1 MDNLE
6 RQLTCPICLEMFNKP
21 VLILPCQHNLC
32 RKCANDVF
40 QSRGTPSV
48 VGSGGRFRCPTCRH
62 EVVLDRHGVYG
73 LQRNLLVENIIDIYK
88 QEMEGTGIKITKKK
102 EELMCEVHEEER
114 INVYCMACQSPI
126 CSMCKVFGEHQD
138 HEVAT
143 IPEVHSRQK
152 IELSDCIAKQVAA
165 NDKLQSVISLLEE
178 GCRIHEMNA
187 REVKAAIC
195 DKFDRLYSIIED
207 RKGVLLS
214 LVTEEQLEKQKVL
227 QELIAKYSGEL
238 ERAAKS
244 VEESLLFLE
253 EPDKAAFLTKTKELI
268 VRINQAIE
276 SSNNANIP
284 EQGGFNH
291 LEVNFSKEED
301 VLQKLDFIKEHSS
314 VADAETQTRG
324 SISERAGSGSDDSN
338 FVDSREADATSEV
351 YETTTVTESE
361 GMGILSD
368 DPPSEDARGG
378 EGAAGGPPADD
389 DDVFITPRTQ
399 SPSSAPSTSSQS
411 VPHYF
416 LNNKE
421 DMNPLQDRPP
431 MSKASMEYY
440 ASVLN
445 NNSDERP
452 TEEAATAQA
461 SNEVTTKVAEETA
474 KVAEETTARVA
485 EVTANVTEE
494 AASVVESKTEATTEN
509 DKEDESEV
517 ETAIGDFR
525 RRRKFRTA
533 QAIETAVGENTPRLI
548 TVTPEE
554 SMAIREF
561 LSSVSSLTPP
571 PTPTSPLRPAQD
583 DTTEPGKPGESTQ
596 PKQTAQTAQETMGIL
611 QDEEDDIVVLGP
623 TERKFESKNGNESI
637 TGYLRKATT
646 AGSDV
651 NNMDA
656 TSASVLQINHKPIR
670 GILRRSSSEGS
681 AGSSHGRRVRFSIEE
696 DYKENERDSDME
708 TELGDVE
715 VDDAEAM
722 GFSFL
727 GHD

>member
-102 EELMCEVHEEER
+102 EEMMCEVHEEER
-114 INVYCMACQSPI
+114 INVYCQTCQSPI

-178 GCRIHEMNA
+178 GCKIHEMNA

-268 VRINQAIE
+268 ERINKAIE
-276 SSNNANIP
+276 SSNNASIP
-284 EQGGFNH
+284 EQGGFEH
-291 LEVNFSKEED
+291 LQVNFSKEEV
-301 VLQKLDFIKEHSS
+301 VLQKLDFIKEDGS

-324 SISERAGSGSDDSN
+324 SLSERSGSGDDSN
-338 FVDSREADATSEV
+338 FADSREAEATSEV

-368 DPPSEDARGG
+368 DPPAEDARG
-378 EGAAGGPPADD
+378 EGAAGGSSAED

-411 VPHYF
+411 VPYF
-416 LNNKE
+416 FINNTE
-421 DMNPLQDRPP
+421 EVNPLPDRPP

-445 NNSDERP
+445 NKSDEQP
-452 TEEAATAQA
+452 TDEAATAQA
-461 SNEVTTKVAEETA
+461 PNDVAPKVAEETA
-474 KVAEETTARVA
+474 KAAEETARVA
-485 EVTANVTEE
+485 EGTADANEETASAVEAKTEE
-494 AASVVESKTEATTEN
+494 TIEKDN
-509 DKEDESEV
+509 EDESEV
-517 ETAIGDFR
+517 ETAIGDYR

-554 SMAIREF
+554 SIAIREF
-561 LSSVSSLTPP
+561 LS
-571 PTPTSPLRPAQD
+571 
-583 DTTEPGKPGESTQ
+583 
-596 PKQTAQTAQETMGIL
+596 AQEMMGIL

-623 TERKFESKNGNESI
+623 TARKVEKNENESI
-637 TGYLRKATT
+637 TGYLRTATT
-646 AGSDV
+646 GSDV
-651 NNMDA
+651 TNADA
-656 TSASVLQINHKPIR
+656 TSASVLHISRKRPIR

-681 AGSSHGRRVRFSIEE
+681 TGSSHGRRVRFSIEE

>member
-114 INVYCMACQSPI
+114 INVYCVACQFPI

-178 GCRIHEMNA
+178 GCRVHEMNA

-268 VRINQAIE
+268 ERINAAIE

-284 EQGGFNH
+284 EQGGFEH
-291 LEVNFSKEED
+291 LQVDFSKEED
-301 VLQKLDFIKEHSS
+301 VLQKLDFVKEDTS

-324 SISERAGSGSDDSN
+324 SISERSGHDAESGDTFADSH
-338 FVDSREADATSEV
+338 EGEV

-368 DPPSEDARGG
+368 DPPTEDARG
-378 EGAAGGPPADD
+378 EGAAGGPAADD

-411 VPHYF
+411 APHYY
-416 LNNKE
+416 LYNTE
-421 DMNPLQDRPP
+421 VNPLQDRPP
-431 MSKASMEYY
+431 MSRASMEYY

-445 NNSDERP
+445 NKPEELP
-452 TEEAATAQA
+452 TDEAATAQA
-461 SNEVTTKVAEETA
+461 SNEVAPKVAEGAAAKVAEETA
-474 KVAEETTARVA
+474 KVAEG
-485 EVTANVTEE
+485 TANVTEGTTSE
-494 AASVVESKTEATTEN
+494 VESKIEDTVEK
-509 DKEDESEV
+509 DKEEESEV

-525 RRRKFRTA
+525 RRRKFTTA
-533 QAIETAVGENTPRLI
+533 KAIETAVGENTPRLI

-554 SMAIREF
+554 SQAIREF

-571 PTPTSPLRPAQD
+571 PSPAGRVSPAQD
-583 DTTEPGKPGESTQ
+583 GTTEPGKPGETATQ
-596 PKQTAQTAQETMGIL
+596 PQQTTAQT
-611 QDEEDDIVVLGP
+611 
-623 TERKFESKNGNESI
+623 
-637 TGYLRKATT
+637 
-646 AGSDV
+646 
-651 NNMDA
+651 
-656 TSASVLQINHKPIR
+656 
-670 GILRRSSSEGS
+670 
-681 AGSSHGRRVRFSIEE
+681 VRH
-696 DYKENERDSDME
+696 
-708 TELGDVE
+708 V
-715 VDDAEAM
+715 
-722 GFSFL
+722 
-727 GHD
+727 H

>member
-114 INVYCMACQSPI
+114 INVYCVACQFPI

-178 GCRIHEMNA
+178 GCRVHEMNA

-214 LVTEEQLEKQKVL
+214 MVTEEQLEKQKVL

-268 VRINQAIE
+268 ERINAAIE

-284 EQGGFNH
+284 EQGGFEH
-291 LEVNFSKEED
+291 LQVDFSKEED
-301 VLQKLDFIKEHSS
+301 VLQKLDFVKEDTS

-324 SISERAGSGSDDSN
+324 SISERSGHDAESGDNFADSH
-338 FVDSREADATSEV
+338 EGEV

-368 DPPSEDARGG
+368 DPPTEDARG
-378 EGAAGGPPADD
+378 EGAAGGPAADD

-411 VPHYF
+411 APHYY
-416 LNNKE
+416 LYNTE
-421 DMNPLQDRPP
+421 VNPLQDRPP
-431 MSKASMEYY
+431 MSRASMEYY

-445 NNSDERP
+445 NKPDELP

-461 SNEVTTKVAEETA
+461 SNEVAPKVAEEAAAKVPEETA
-474 KVAEETTARVA
+474 KVAEG
-485 EVTANVTEE
+485 TANVTEGTTSE
-494 AASVVESKTEATTEN
+494 VETKIEDTVEK
-509 DKEDESEV
+509 DKEEESEV
-517 ETAIGDFR
+517 EAAIGDFR
-525 RRRKFRTA
+525 RRRKFTTA
-533 QAIETAVGENTPRLI
+533 KAIETAVGENTPRLI

-554 SMAIREF
+554 RQAIREF

-571 PTPTSPLRPAQD
+571 PSPAGPVSPAQD
-583 DTTEPGKPGESTQ
+583 GTTEPGKPGETATQ
-596 PKQTAQTAQETMGIL
+596 PQQTTAQTAQETMGIL

-623 TERKFESKNGNESI
+623 TERKFEKNGNESI

-646 AGSDV
+646 TGSDV
-651 NNMDA
+651 TNMDA
-656 TSASVLQINHKPIR
+656 DTSAAVLQINHKPIR

-681 AGSSHGRRVRFSIEE
+681 TGTSHGRRVRFSIEE

>member
-114 INVYCMACQSPI
+114 INVYCVACQFPI

-214 LVTEEQLEKQKVL
+214 MVTEEQLEKQKVL

-253 EPDKAAFLTKTKELI
+253 EPDKAAFLTDLNVTFSGELESSSKMVESTLQFLEEPNKAAFLAKTKELI
-268 VRINQAIE
+268 ERINAAIE

-284 EQGGFNH
+284 EQGGFEH
-291 LEVNFSKEED
+291 LQVDFSKEED
-301 VLQKLDFIKEHSS
+301 VLQKLDFVKEDTS

-324 SISERAGSGSDDSN
+324 SISERSGHDAESGDNFADSH
-338 FVDSREADATSEV
+338 EGEV

-368 DPPSEDARGG
+368 DPPTEDARG

-411 VPHYF
+411 GT
-416 LNNKE
+416 L
-421 DMNPLQDRPP
+421 
-431 MSKASMEYY
+431 S
-440 ASVLN
+440 
-445 NNSDERP
+445 
-452 TEEAATAQA
+452 
-461 SNEVTTKVAEETA
+461 
-474 KVAEETTARVA
+474 
-485 EVTANVTEE
+485 
-494 AASVVESKTEATTEN
+494 
-509 DKEDESEV
+509 
-517 ETAIGDFR
+517 GD
-525 RRRKFRTA
+525 
-533 QAIETAVGENTPRLI
+533 
-548 TVTPEE
+548 
-554 SMAIREF
+554 
-561 LSSVSSLTPP
+561 
-571 PTPTSPLRPAQD
+571 
-583 DTTEPGKPGESTQ
+583 
-596 PKQTAQTAQETMGIL
+596 
-611 QDEEDDIVVLGP
+611 
-623 TERKFESKNGNESI
+623 
-637 TGYLRKATT
+637 
-646 AGSDV
+646 
-651 NNMDA
+651 
-656 TSASVLQINHKPIR
+656 
-670 GILRRSSSEGS
+670 
-681 AGSSHGRRVRFSIEE
+681 AGSSL
-696 DYKENERDSDME
+696 YKTLFGIINQ
-708 TELGDVE
+708 
-715 VDDAEAM
+715 
-722 GFSFL
+722 
-727 GHD
+727 

>member
-114 INVYCMACQSPI
+114 INVYCVACQFPI

-178 GCRIHEMNA
+178 GCRVHEMNA

-268 VRINQAIE
+268 ERINAAIE

-284 EQGGFNH
+284 EQGGFEH
-291 LEVNFSKEED
+291 LQVDFSKEED
-301 VLQKLDFIKEHSS
+301 VLQKLDFVKEDTS

-324 SISERAGSGSDDSN
+324 SISERSGHDAESGDTFADSH
-338 FVDSREADATSEV
+338 EGEV

-368 DPPSEDARGG
+368 DPPTEDARG
-378 EGAAGGPPADD
+378 EGAAGGPAADD

-411 VPHYF
+411 APHYY
-416 LNNKE
+416 LYNTE
-421 DMNPLQDRPP
+421 VNPLQDRPP
-431 MSKASMEYY
+431 MSRASMEYY

-445 NNSDERP
+445 NKPEELP
-452 TEEAATAQA
+452 TDEAATAQA
-461 SNEVTTKVAEETA
+461 SNEVAPKVAEGAAAKVAEETA
-474 KVAEETTARVA
+474 KVAEG
-485 EVTANVTEE
+485 TANVTEGTTSE
-494 AASVVESKTEATTEN
+494 VESKIEDTVEK
-509 DKEDESEV
+509 DKEEESEV

-525 RRRKFRTA
+525 RRRKFTTA
-533 QAIETAVGENTPRLI
+533 KAIETAVGENTPRLI

-554 SMAIREF
+554 SQAIREF

-571 PTPTSPLRPAQD
+571 PSPAGRVSPAQD
-583 DTTEPGKPGESTQ
+583 GTTEPGKPGETATQ
-596 PKQTAQTAQETMGIL
+596 PQQTTAQTAQETMGIL

-623 TERKFESKNGNESI
+623 TERKFEKNGNESI

-646 AGSDV
+646 TGSDV
-651 NNMDA
+651 TNMDA
-656 TSASVLQINHKPIR
+656 GTSAAVLQINHKPIR

-681 AGSSHGRRVRFSIEE
+681 TGTSHGRRVRFSIEE

>member
-102 EELMCEVHEEER
+102 EEMMCEVHEEER
-114 INVYCMACQSPI
+114 INVYCQTCQSPI

-268 VRINQAIE
+268 ERINKAIE

-284 EQGGFNH
+284 EQGGFEH
-291 LEVNFSKEED
+291 LQVNFSKEEV
-301 VLQKLDFIKEHSS
+301 VLQKLDFIKEDGS

-324 SISERAGSGSDDSN
+324 SLSERSGAGDDSN
-338 FVDSREADATSEV
+338 FADSREAEATSEV

-368 DPPSEDARGG
+368 DPPSEDARG
-378 EGAAGGPPADD
+378 EGAAGGSSAED

-411 VPHYF
+411 VPYF
-416 LNNKE
+416 FINNTE
-421 DMNPLQDRPP
+421 EVNPLPDRPP

-445 NNSDERP
+445 NKSDEQP
-452 TEEAATAQA
+452 TDEAATAQA
-461 SNEVTTKVAEETA
+461 SNEVAPKVAEETA
-474 KVAEETTARVA
+474 KAAEETARVA
-485 EVTANVTEE
+485 EGTADANEETASAVEAKTEE
-494 AASVVESKTEATTEN
+494 TIETDN
-509 DKEDESEV
+509 EDESEV
-517 ETAIGDFR
+517 ETAIGDYR

-554 SMAIREF
+554 SIAIREF

-571 PTPTSPLRPAQD
+571 PTPTSPLSPAQD
-583 DTTEPGKPGESTQ
+583 ETTEPGKPGESTQ
-596 PKQTAQTAQETMGIL
+596 PQQRAQTSQEMMGIL

-623 TERKFESKNGNESI
+623 TARKVEKNENESI
-637 TGYLRKATT
+637 TGYLRTATT
-646 AGSDV
+646 GSDV
-651 NNMDA
+651 TNADA
-656 TSASVLQINHKPIR
+656 TSASVLHISRKPIR

-681 AGSSHGRRVRFSIEE
+681 TGSSHGRRVRFSIEE

>member
-102 EELMCEVHEEER
+102 EEMMCEVHEEER
-114 INVYCMACQSPI
+114 INVYCQTCQSPI

-178 GCRIHEMNA
+178 GCKIHEMNA

-268 VRINQAIE
+268 ERINKAIE
-276 SSNNANIP
+276 SSNNASIP
-284 EQGGFNH
+284 EQGGFEH
-291 LEVNFSKEED
+291 LQVNFSKEEV
-301 VLQKLDFIKEHSS
+301 VLQKLDFIKEDGS

-324 SISERAGSGSDDSN
+324 SLSERSGSGDDSN
-338 FVDSREADATSEV
+338 FADSREAEATSEV

-368 DPPSEDARGG
+368 DPPAEDARG
-378 EGAAGGPPADD
+378 EGAAGGSSAED

-411 VPHYF
+411 VPYF
-416 LNNKE
+416 FINNTE
-421 DMNPLQDRPP
+421 EVNPLPDRPP

-445 NNSDERP
+445 NKSDEQP
-452 TEEAATAQA
+452 TDEAATAQA
-461 SNEVTTKVAEETA
+461 PNDVAPKVAEETA
-474 KVAEETTARVA
+474 KAAEETARVA
-485 EVTANVTEE
+485 EGTADANEETASAVEAKTEE
-494 AASVVESKTEATTEN
+494 TIEKDN
-509 DKEDESEV
+509 EDESEV
-517 ETAIGDFR
+517 ETAIGDYR

-554 SMAIREF
+554 SIAIREF
-561 LSSVSSLTPP
+561 LSSVSSITPP
-571 PTPTSPLRPAQD
+571 PTPTSPLSPAQD
-583 DTTEPGKPGESTQ
+583 ETTEPGKPGESTQ
-596 PKQTAQTAQETMGIL
+596 PQQRAQTAQEMMGIL

-623 TERKFESKNGNESI
+623 TARKVEKNENESI
-637 TGYLRKATT
+637 TGYLRTATT
-646 AGSDV
+646 GSDV
-651 NNMDA
+651 TNADA
-656 TSASVLQINHKPIR
+656 TSASVLHISRKRPIR

-681 AGSSHGRRVRFSIEE
+681 TGSSHGRRVRFSIEE

>member
-102 EELMCEVHEEER
+102 EEMMCEVHEEER
-114 INVYCMACQSPI
+114 INVYCQTCQSPI

-268 VRINQAIE
+268 ERINKAIE

-284 EQGGFNH
+284 EQGGFEH
-291 LEVNFSKEED
+291 LQVNFSKEEV
-301 VLQKLDFIKEHSS
+301 VLQKLDFIKEDGS

-324 SISERAGSGSDDSN
+324 SLSERSGAGDDSN
-338 FVDSREADATSEV
+338 FADSREAEATSEV

-368 DPPSEDARGG
+368 DPPSEDARG
-378 EGAAGGPPADD
+378 EGAAGGSSAED

-411 VPHYF
+411 VPYF
-416 LNNKE
+416 FINNTE
-421 DMNPLQDRPP
+421 EVNPLPDRPP

-445 NNSDERP
+445 NKSDEQP
-452 TEEAATAQA
+452 TDEAATAQA
-461 SNEVTTKVAEETA
+461 SNEVAPKVAEETA
-474 KVAEETTARVA
+474 KAAEETARVA
-485 EVTANVTEE
+485 EGTADANEETASAVEAKTEE
-494 AASVVESKTEATTEN
+494 TIETDN
-509 DKEDESEV
+509 EDESEV
-517 ETAIGDFR
+517 ETAIGDYR

-554 SMAIREF
+554 SIAIREF

-571 PTPTSPLRPAQD
+571 PTPTSPLSPAQD
-583 DTTEPGKPGESTQ
+583 ETTEPGKPGESTQ
-596 PKQTAQTAQETMGIL
+596 PQQRAQT
-611 QDEEDDIVVLGP
+611 
-623 TERKFESKNGNESI
+623 
-637 TGYLRKATT
+637 
-646 AGSDV
+646 
-651 NNMDA
+651 
-656 TSASVLQINHKPIR
+656 
-670 GILRRSSSEGS
+670 
-681 AGSSHGRRVRFSIEE
+681 VRH
-696 DYKENERDSDME
+696 
-708 TELGDVE
+708 V
-715 VDDAEAM
+715 
-722 GFSFL
+722 
-727 GHD
+727 H

>member
-114 INVYCMACQSPI
+114 INVYCVACQFPI

-178 GCRIHEMNA
+178 GCRVHEMNA

-268 VRINQAIE
+268 ERINAAIE

-284 EQGGFNH
+284 EQGGFEH
-291 LEVNFSKEED
+291 LQVDFSKEED
-301 VLQKLDFIKEHSS
+301 VLQKLDFVKEDTS

-324 SISERAGSGSDDSN
+324 SISERSGHDAESGDTFADSH
-338 FVDSREADATSEV
+338 EGEV

-368 DPPSEDARGG
+368 DPPTEDARG
-378 EGAAGGPPADD
+378 EGAAGGPAADD

-411 VPHYF
+411 APHYY
-416 LNNKE
+416 LYNTE
-421 DMNPLQDRPP
+421 VNPLQDRPP
-431 MSKASMEYY
+431 MSRASMEYY

-445 NNSDERP
+445 NKPEELP
-452 TEEAATAQA
+452 TDEAATAQA
-461 SNEVTTKVAEETA
+461 SNEVAPKVAEGAAAKVAEETA
-474 KVAEETTARVA
+474 KVAEG
-485 EVTANVTEE
+485 TANVTEGTTSE
-494 AASVVESKTEATTEN
+494 VESKIEDTVEK
-509 DKEDESEV
+509 DKEEESEV

-525 RRRKFRTA
+525 RRRKFTTA
-533 QAIETAVGENTPRLI
+533 KAIETAVGENTPRLI

-554 SMAIREF
+554 SQAIREF
-561 LSSVSSLTPP
+561 LS
-571 PTPTSPLRPAQD
+571 
-583 DTTEPGKPGESTQ
+583 
-596 PKQTAQTAQETMGIL
+596 AQETMGIL

-623 TERKFESKNGNESI
+623 TERKFEKNGNESI

-646 AGSDV
+646 TGSDV
-651 NNMDA
+651 TNMDA
-656 TSASVLQINHKPIR
+656 GTSAAVLQINHKPIR

-681 AGSSHGRRVRFSIEE
+681 TGTSHGRRVRFSIEE

>member
-102 EELMCEVHEEER
+102 EEMMCEVHEEER
-114 INVYCMACQSPI
+114 INVYCQTCQSPI

-268 VRINQAIE
+268 ERINKAIE

-284 EQGGFNH
+284 EQGGFEH
-291 LEVNFSKEED
+291 LQVNFSKEEV
-301 VLQKLDFIKEHSS
+301 VLQKLDFIKEDGS

-324 SISERAGSGSDDSN
+324 SLSERSGAGDDSN
-338 FVDSREADATSEV
+338 FADSREAEATSEV

-368 DPPSEDARGG
+368 DPPSEDARG
-378 EGAAGGPPADD
+378 EGAAGGSSAED

-411 VPHYF
+411 VPYF
-416 LNNKE
+416 FINNTE
-421 DMNPLQDRPP
+421 EVNPLPDRPP

-445 NNSDERP
+445 NKSDEQP
-452 TEEAATAQA
+452 TDEAATAQA
-461 SNEVTTKVAEETA
+461 SNEVAPKVAEETA
-474 KVAEETTARVA
+474 KAAEETARVA
-485 EVTANVTEE
+485 EGTADANEETASAVEAKTEE
-494 AASVVESKTEATTEN
+494 TIETDN
-509 DKEDESEV
+509 EDESEV
-517 ETAIGDFR
+517 ETAIGDYR

-554 SMAIREF
+554 SIAIREF
-561 LSSVSSLTPP
+561 LSS
-571 PTPTSPLRPAQD
+571 
-583 DTTEPGKPGESTQ
+583 
-596 PKQTAQTAQETMGIL
+596 QEMMGIL

-623 TERKFESKNGNESI
+623 TARKVEKNENESI
-637 TGYLRKATT
+637 TGYLRTATT
-646 AGSDV
+646 GSDV
-651 NNMDA
+651 TNADA
-656 TSASVLQINHKPIR
+656 TSASVLHISRKPIR

-681 AGSSHGRRVRFSIEE
+681 TGSSHGRRVRFSIEE

>member
-114 INVYCMACQSPI
+114 INVYCVACQFPI

-178 GCRIHEMNA
+178 GCRVHEMNA

-214 LVTEEQLEKQKVL
+214 MVTEEQLEKQKVL

-268 VRINQAIE
+268 ERINAAIE

-284 EQGGFNH
+284 EQGGFEH
-291 LEVNFSKEED
+291 LQVDFSKEED
-301 VLQKLDFIKEHSS
+301 VLQKLDFVKEDTS

-324 SISERAGSGSDDSN
+324 SISERSGHDAESGDNFADSH
-338 FVDSREADATSEV
+338 EGEV

-368 DPPSEDARGG
+368 DPPTEDARG
-378 EGAAGGPPADD
+378 EGAAGGPAADD

-411 VPHYF
+411 APHYY
-416 LNNKE
+416 LYNTE
-421 DMNPLQDRPP
+421 VNPLQDRPP
-431 MSKASMEYY
+431 MSRASMEYY

-445 NNSDERP
+445 NKPDELP

-461 SNEVTTKVAEETA
+461 SNEVAPKVAEEAAAKVPEETA
-474 KVAEETTARVA
+474 KVAEG
-485 EVTANVTEE
+485 TANVTEGTTSE
-494 AASVVESKTEATTEN
+494 VETKIEDTVEK
-509 DKEDESEV
+509 DKEEESEV
-517 ETAIGDFR
+517 EAAIGDFR
-525 RRRKFRTA
+525 RRRKFTTA
-533 QAIETAVGENTPRLI
+533 KAIETAVGENTPRLI

-554 SMAIREF
+554 RQAIREF

-571 PTPTSPLRPAQD
+571 PSPAGPVSPAQD
-583 DTTEPGKPGESTQ
+583 GTTEPGKPGETATQ
-596 PKQTAQTAQETMGIL
+596 PQQTTAQT
-611 QDEEDDIVVLGP
+611 
-623 TERKFESKNGNESI
+623 
-637 TGYLRKATT
+637 
-646 AGSDV
+646 
-651 NNMDA
+651 
-656 TSASVLQINHKPIR
+656 
-670 GILRRSSSEGS
+670 
-681 AGSSHGRRVRFSIEE
+681 VRH
-696 DYKENERDSDME
+696 
-708 TELGDVE
+708 V
-715 VDDAEAM
+715 
-722 GFSFL
+722 
-727 GHD
+727 H

>member
-114 INVYCMACQSPI
+114 INVYCVACQFPI

-178 GCRIHEMNA
+178 GCRVHEMNA

-214 LVTEEQLEKQKVL
+214 MVTEEQLEKQKVL

-268 VRINQAIE
+268 ERINAAIE

-284 EQGGFNH
+284 EQGGFEH
-291 LEVNFSKEED
+291 LQVDFSKEED
-301 VLQKLDFIKEHSS
+301 VLQKLDFVKEDTS

-324 SISERAGSGSDDSN
+324 SISERSGHDAESGDNFADSH
-338 FVDSREADATSEV
+338 EGEV

-368 DPPSEDARGG
+368 DPPTEDARG
-378 EGAAGGPPADD
+378 EGAAGGPAADD

-411 VPHYF
+411 APHYY
-416 LNNKE
+416 LYNTE
-421 DMNPLQDRPP
+421 VNPLQDRPP
-431 MSKASMEYY
+431 MSRASMEYY

-445 NNSDERP
+445 NKPDELP

-461 SNEVTTKVAEETA
+461 SNEVAPKVAEEAAAKVPEETA
-474 KVAEETTARVA
+474 KVAEG
-485 EVTANVTEE
+485 TANVTEGTTSE
-494 AASVVESKTEATTEN
+494 VETKIEDTVEK
-509 DKEDESEV
+509 DKEEESEV
-517 ETAIGDFR
+517 EAAIGDFR
-525 RRRKFRTA
+525 RRRKFTTA
-533 QAIETAVGENTPRLI
+533 KAIETAVGENTPRLI

-554 SMAIREF
+554 RQAIREF
-561 LSSVSSLTPP
+561 LS
-571 PTPTSPLRPAQD
+571 
-583 DTTEPGKPGESTQ
+583 
-596 PKQTAQTAQETMGIL
+596 AQETMGIL

-623 TERKFESKNGNESI
+623 TERKFEKNGNESI

-646 AGSDV
+646 TGSDV
-651 NNMDA
+651 TNMDA
-656 TSASVLQINHKPIR
+656 DTSAAVLQINHKPIR

-681 AGSSHGRRVRFSIEE
+681 TGTSHGRRVRFSIEE

>member
-102 EELMCEVHEEER
+102 EEMMCEVHEEER
-114 INVYCMACQSPI
+114 INVYCQTCQSPI

-178 GCRIHEMNA
+178 GCKIHEMNA

-268 VRINQAIE
+268 ERINKAIE
-276 SSNNANIP
+276 SSNNASIP
-284 EQGGFNH
+284 EQGGFEH
-291 LEVNFSKEED
+291 LQVNFSKEEV
-301 VLQKLDFIKEHSS
+301 VLQKLDFIKEDGS

-324 SISERAGSGSDDSN
+324 SLSERSGSGDDSN
-338 FVDSREADATSEV
+338 FADSREAEATSEV

-368 DPPSEDARGG
+368 DPPAEDARG
-378 EGAAGGPPADD
+378 EGAAGGSSAED

-411 VPHYF
+411 VPYF
-416 LNNKE
+416 FINNTE
-421 DMNPLQDRPP
+421 EVNPLPDRPP

-445 NNSDERP
+445 NKSDEQP
-452 TEEAATAQA
+452 TDEAATAQA
-461 SNEVTTKVAEETA
+461 PNDVAPKVAEETA
-474 KVAEETTARVA
+474 KAAEETARVA
-485 EVTANVTEE
+485 EGTADANEETASAVEAKTEE
-494 AASVVESKTEATTEN
+494 TIEKDN
-509 DKEDESEV
+509 EDESEV
-517 ETAIGDFR
+517 ETAIGDYR

-554 SMAIREF
+554 SIAIREF
-561 LSSVSSLTPP
+561 LSSVSSITPP
-571 PTPTSPLRPAQD
+571 PTPTSPLSPAQD
-583 DTTEPGKPGESTQ
+583 ETTEPGKPGESTQ
-596 PKQTAQTAQETMGIL
+596 PQQRAQT
-611 QDEEDDIVVLGP
+611 
-623 TERKFESKNGNESI
+623 
-637 TGYLRKATT
+637 
-646 AGSDV
+646 
-651 NNMDA
+651 
-656 TSASVLQINHKPIR
+656 
-670 GILRRSSSEGS
+670 
-681 AGSSHGRRVRFSIEE
+681 VRH
-696 DYKENERDSDME
+696 
-708 TELGDVE
+708 V
-715 VDDAEAM
+715 
-722 GFSFL
+722 
-727 GHD
+727 H

>member
-102 EELMCEVHEEER
+102 EEMMCEVHEEER
-114 INVYCMACQSPI
+114 INVYCQTCQSPI

-227 QELIAKYSGEL
+227 QDLIGKFSEEL
-238 ERAAKS
+238 ENSSKM
-244 VEESLLFLE
+244 VENTLQFLE
-253 EPDKAAFLTKTKELI
+253 EPNKAAFLAKTKELI
-268 VRINQAIE
+268 ERINKAIE

-284 EQGGFNH
+284 EQGGFEH
-291 LEVNFSKEED
+291 LQVNFSKEEV
-301 VLQKLDFIKEHSS
+301 VLQKLDFIKEDGS

-324 SISERAGSGSDDSN
+324 SLSERSGAGDDSN
-338 FVDSREADATSEV
+338 FADSREAEATSEV

-368 DPPSEDARGG
+368 DPPSEDARG
-378 EGAAGGPPADD
+378 EGAAGGSSAED

-411 VPHYF
+411 VPYF
-416 LNNKE
+416 FINNTE
-421 DMNPLQDRPP
+421 EVNPLPDRPP

-445 NNSDERP
+445 NKSDEQP
-452 TEEAATAQA
+452 TDEAATAQA
-461 SNEVTTKVAEETA
+461 SNEVAPKVAEETA
-474 KVAEETTARVA
+474 KAAEETARVA
-485 EVTANVTEE
+485 EGTADANEETASAVEAKTEE
-494 AASVVESKTEATTEN
+494 TIETDN
-509 DKEDESEV
+509 EDESEV
-517 ETAIGDFR
+517 ETAIGDYR

-554 SMAIREF
+554 SIAIREF
-561 LSSVSSLTPP
+561 LSS
-571 PTPTSPLRPAQD
+571 
-583 DTTEPGKPGESTQ
+583 
-596 PKQTAQTAQETMGIL
+596 QEMMGIL

-623 TERKFESKNGNESI
+623 TARKVEKNENESI
-637 TGYLRKATT
+637 TGYLRTATT
-646 AGSDV
+646 GSDV
-651 NNMDA
+651 TNADA
-656 TSASVLQINHKPIR
+656 TSASVLHISRKPIR

-681 AGSSHGRRVRFSIEE
+681 TGSSHGRRVRFSIEE

>member
-102 EELMCEVHEEER
+102 EEMMCEVHEEER
-114 INVYCMACQSPI
+114 INVYCQTCQSPI

-227 QELIAKYSGEL
+227 QDLIGKFSEEL
-238 ERAAKS
+238 ENSSKM
-244 VEESLLFLE
+244 VENTLQFLE
-253 EPDKAAFLTKTKELI
+253 EPNKAAFLAKTKELI
-268 VRINQAIE
+268 ERINKAIE

-284 EQGGFNH
+284 EQGGFEH
-291 LEVNFSKEED
+291 LQVNFSKEEV
-301 VLQKLDFIKEHSS
+301 VLQKLDFIKEDGS

-324 SISERAGSGSDDSN
+324 SLSERSGAGDDSN
-338 FVDSREADATSEV
+338 FADSREAEATSEV

-368 DPPSEDARGG
+368 DPPSEDARG
-378 EGAAGGPPADD
+378 EGAAGGSSAED

-411 VPHYF
+411 GT
-416 LNNKE
+416 L
-421 DMNPLQDRPP
+421 
-431 MSKASMEYY
+431 S
-440 ASVLN
+440 
-445 NNSDERP
+445 
-452 TEEAATAQA
+452 
-461 SNEVTTKVAEETA
+461 
-474 KVAEETTARVA
+474 
-485 EVTANVTEE
+485 
-494 AASVVESKTEATTEN
+494 
-509 DKEDESEV
+509 
-517 ETAIGDFR
+517 GD
-525 RRRKFRTA
+525 
-533 QAIETAVGENTPRLI
+533 
-548 TVTPEE
+548 
-554 SMAIREF
+554 
-561 LSSVSSLTPP
+561 
-571 PTPTSPLRPAQD
+571 
-583 DTTEPGKPGESTQ
+583 
-596 PKQTAQTAQETMGIL
+596 
-611 QDEEDDIVVLGP
+611 
-623 TERKFESKNGNESI
+623 
-637 TGYLRKATT
+637 
-646 AGSDV
+646 
-651 NNMDA
+651 
-656 TSASVLQINHKPIR
+656 
-670 GILRRSSSEGS
+670 
-681 AGSSHGRRVRFSIEE
+681 AGSSL
-696 DYKENERDSDME
+696 YKTLFGIINQ
-708 TELGDVE
+708 
-715 VDDAEAM
+715 
-722 GFSFL
+722 
-727 GHD
+727 